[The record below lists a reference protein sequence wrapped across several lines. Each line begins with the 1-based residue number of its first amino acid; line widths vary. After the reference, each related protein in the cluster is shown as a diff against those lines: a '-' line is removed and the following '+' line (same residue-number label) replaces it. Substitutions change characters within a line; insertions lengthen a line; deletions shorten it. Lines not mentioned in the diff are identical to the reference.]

1 MECRLSRSAEPWQCI
16 VYLRFS
22 HDQKRQPLELVT
34 NPQFGEIIYY
44 RTEVE
49 ERIRRAQRAVLNPD
63 SPPEYFLN
71 GGVTATGGGSHT
83 TFTMNCVI
91 LKISGPDV
99 VDLSFCDLPGGF
111 IYSSF
116 STSLRSLPHRFNRQR
131 F

>member
-22 HDQKRQPLELVT
+22 HDQKRQPLEHIT
-34 NPQFGEIIYY
+34 NPQFGEIIYD

-63 SPPEYFLN
+63 SPLEYFLN
-71 GGVTATGGGSHT
+71 GGVAAAESGPHT
-83 TFTMNCVI
+83 TFTMNCVS

-99 VDLSFCDLPGGF
+99 VDLAFCDLPGEF
-111 IYSSF
+111 IFSVFSS
-116 STSLRSLPHRFNRQR
+116 SL
-131 F
+131 